1 MKAELYWI
9 DGVPPGRLAIM
20 PRPRSNDWLRD
31 ELTSW
36 HESGVRLL
44 VSLLGDDEVKEL
56 ELGDEAVLCQDV
68 GLRFINFPIP
78 DRGVPESKEAFLKLM
93 AELSRELAG
102 GTGVGIH
109 CRAGLGRS
117 ALTAACL
124 LVKAGQTPAAALA
137 AISRARGLPVP
148 DTEEQ
153 SEWIYSL
160 ASRLRASSE
169 PMSKP

>member
-9 DGVPPGRLAIM
+9 DGLPRGRLAIM

-36 HESGVRLL
+36 HASGVQLL
-44 VSLLGDDEVKEL
+44 VSALSADEVEELALDDEP
-56 ELGDEAVLCQDV
+56 ALCQEL
-68 GLRFINFPIP
+68 GLRFISFPIP
-78 DRGVPESKEAFLKLM
+78 DRGVPESKEALLKL
-93 AELSRELAG
+93 AGELSRELAG
-102 GTGVGIH
+102 GAGVGIH

-117 ALTAACL
+117 ALVAACL
-124 LVKAGQTPAAALA
+124 LVKAGLAPAAAFA

-153 SEWIYSL
+153 AEWVGSL
-160 ASRLRASSE
+160 VSRLRAG
-169 PMSKP
+169 